1 MTEKKTTKNKT
12 KATYKGKAYKILEQN
27 ENKTKLTDGVI
38 HFWVKTKD
46 VT

>member
-1 MTEKKTTKNKT
+1 MEEKKTKK
-12 KATYKGKAYKILEQN
+12 KVTYKDKKYEVLEQN

-46 VT
+46 VTTK